1 MFFWSSLYPVY
12 SSGPILVDTYNMSAK
27 GGRVTT
33 TDIDVLNK
41 LEQLGR
47 LTTDRTE
54 VFNKIMSAKTDISD
68 LTVEELI
75 LKDLKV
81 TSGVPIAVFPLLI
94 EVYCLQFSLI
104 A

>member
-1 MFFWSSLYPVY
+1 M
-12 SSGPILVDTYNMSAK
+12 VDTYNMSAT

-33 TDIDVLNK
+33 TDVDVLNK

-54 VFNKIMSAKTDISD
+54 IFNKIMSAKTDISE
-68 LTVEELI
+68 LSIEELM

-81 TSGVPIAVFPLLI
+81 TSGVPIAVFPLLV
-94 EVYCLQFSLI
+94 EVYYFEFFSI
-104 A
+104 F